1 LNILPL
7 PFIFYIMDIFR
18 PLRGGLFVY
27 ECLRLLYLIGSFVVL
42 RPGGGNF
49 PWLVYAAPNAL
60 FPLAALF
67 LWLDISRY
75 GLYLPLYVAGKGIGV
90 CSMLG
95 WLISSRWLI
104 PPENITGLFYLFEAA
119 PALAGWILL
128 CGDLLSVAAGLVIA
142 GKTRNL
148 AQGAVTE
155 APAQPPATG
164 GE

>member
-7 PFIFYIMDIFR
+7 PFIFYTMDIFR

-49 PWLVYAAPNAL
+49 PWLVYAASNAL

-67 LWLDISRY
+67 VWLDISRY
-75 GLYLPLYVAGKGIGV
+75 RLYLPLYAAGKGIGV
-90 CSMLG
+90 CAMLG

-104 PPENITGLFYLFEAA
+104 PLNLIEAA
-119 PALAGWILL
+119 PALAGWLLL
-128 CGDLLSVAAGLVIA
+128 CGDSLSVAAGLIVA
-142 GKTRNL
+142 GKTRDL
-148 AQGAVTE
+148 AQG
-155 APAQPPATG
+155 AQPPATG
-164 GE
+164 GA